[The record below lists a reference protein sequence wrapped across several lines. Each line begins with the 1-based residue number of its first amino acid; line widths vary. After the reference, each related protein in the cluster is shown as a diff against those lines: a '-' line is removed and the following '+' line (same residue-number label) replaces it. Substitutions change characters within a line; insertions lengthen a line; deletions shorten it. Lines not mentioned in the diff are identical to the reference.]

1 MPNKTFPAVV
11 SFDKTAAKSTDHTLV
26 PSTSEEETDYA
37 KSIAEAVDVQEIDVN
52 LYMSKELWLP
62 PGARGAFGGQ
72 VGLLLFLK
80 LHDNSPMSTLWF
92 HCLTV
97 LSLIIKFK
105 I

>member
-1 MPNKTFPAVV
+1 MPSKTFPAVV

-26 PSTSEEETDYA
+26 PSTSEETDYA

-72 VGLLLFLK
+72 VGLLLFLGF
-80 LHDNSPMSTLWF
+80 HNNSPMPTLLF
-92 HCLTV
+92 HCLNV